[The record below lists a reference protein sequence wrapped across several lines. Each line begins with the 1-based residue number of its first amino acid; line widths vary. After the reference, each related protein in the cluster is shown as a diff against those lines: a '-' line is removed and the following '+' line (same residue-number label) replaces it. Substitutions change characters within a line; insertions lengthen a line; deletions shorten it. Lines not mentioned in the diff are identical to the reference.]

1 MSYND
6 GDGEEKE
13 KRSSAGN
20 GGDAEQEAIARPPE
34 GNRTEGGR
42 GPVEGQ
48 AGEKTMNVDAHECRI
63 CGATLPNRRRRG
75 SPKTYC
81 SARCRKA
88 AWLKAQSVPPKV
100 GHVAHKRERLGRS
113 SDRAGEA
120 VGVSGRMIRRTQELW
135 CLVRELWGDDKVLEL
150 QRDTLAGRT
159 APISSMLRA
168 AKAVKRRLESQAI
181 QRTLAKKA
189 KKKG

>member
-1 MSYND
+1 
-6 GDGEEKE
+6 
-13 KRSSAGN
+13 
-20 GGDAEQEAIARPPE
+20 
-34 GNRTEGGR
+34 
-42 GPVEGQ
+42 
-48 AGEKTMNVDAHECRI
+48 
-63 CGATLPNRRRRG
+63 
-75 SPKTYC
+75 
-81 SARCRKA
+81 
-88 AWLKAQSVPPKV
+88 
-100 GHVAHKRERLGRS
+100 
-113 SDRAGEA
+113 
-120 VGVSGRMIRRTQELW
+120 MIRRTQELW